1 MSQVFDLIT
10 RAFWMALSWGL
21 CFRRMAGDDIGLC
34 MEVIMLGKWWLEGSK
49 WGATSRSMW
58 KQGKVTR
65 PSREIV
71 CVAQQSWIQ
80 RKARVEGVT
89 IIYYVYTYGLYKLYA
104 SLSFLLLFLT
114 NRILDFELKYFIIIS
129 LHMRMCLIHIPTV
142 TASSTRP
149 AAYASQLPSSSSYS
163 PIQTIVAPSWLSL
176 HTNFT

>member
-1 MSQVFDLIT
+1 
-10 RAFWMALSWGL
+10 MALSWGL

-80 RKARVEGVT
+80 RKARVEGVR
-89 IIYYVYTYGLYKLYA
+89 IIDSVYTYGLYKLYA
-104 SLSFLLLFLT
+104 SFSFLLLFVT

-129 LHMRMCLIHIPTV
+129 LPMRMCLIHIPTV

-149 AAYASQLPSSSSYS
+149 AACASQLPSSSSYS

>member
-1 MSQVFDLIT
+1 VWHIRVGFK
-10 RAFWMALSWGL
+10 
-21 CFRRMAGDDIGLC
+21 
-34 MEVIMLGKWWLEGSK
+34 EK
-49 WGATSRSMW
+49 
-58 KQGKVTR
+58 
-65 PSREIV
+65 P
-71 CVAQQSWIQ
+71 
-80 RKARVEGVT
+80 RVEGVT
-89 IIYYVYTYGLYKLYA
+89 IIDSVYTYGLYKLYA
-104 SLSFLLLFLT
+104 SLSFLPVFVT

>member
-1 MSQVFDLIT
+1 MSQVFDHIT
-10 RAFWMALSWGL
+10 RSFWMALSWGL

-58 KQGKVTR
+58 KQGKVTT
-65 PSREIV
+65 EKL
-71 CVAQQSWIQ
+71 CVWPI
-80 RKARVEGVT
+80 RVGFKEKPRVEGVT

-149 AAYASQLPSSSSYS
+149 AAWASQLTSSSSYS